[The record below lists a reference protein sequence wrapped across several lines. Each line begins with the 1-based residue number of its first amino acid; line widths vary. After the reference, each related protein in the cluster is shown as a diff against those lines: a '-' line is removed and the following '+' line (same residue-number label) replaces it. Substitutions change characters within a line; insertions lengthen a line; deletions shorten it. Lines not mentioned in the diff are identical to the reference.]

1 MRGRGWQRRREWG
14 GWRLLFLY
22 VVIAPISPSLLLI
35 APSNHPGFGLAPL
48 VCSAAGALSA
58 VQPGGRLHWGLWYLT
73 PSALG
78 WRKLSSGVF
87 MAVGLWMAY
96 ETLRIGLTQWQ
107 LMPMLLSLSV
117 MFLSAS
123 TSYLLASLLFIPK
136 IDAKLEQLQSIASGE
151 KNLDELELILPKDAS
166 IPLKIMAEITQ
177 RCLDEQRHDVARVLA
192 TYLALREPDH
202 PSYFVLRSFLQGTEK
217 SS

>member
-1 MRGRGWQRRREWG
+1 MPSAPPLNASGAAG
-14 GWRLLFLY
+14 GYFPFTWLLPHF
-22 VVIAPISPSLLLI
+22 PSLLLI
-35 APSNHPGFGLAPL
+35 ARSNHPGFGLAPL

-136 IDAKLEQLQSIASGE
+136 IDAKLEQLQSIASGKKSRRTRINFTE
-151 KNLDELELILPKDAS
+151 GCIHSLENNGGNYSALSRRAAPRCG
-166 IPLKIMAEITQ
+166 AE
-177 RCLDEQRHDVARVLA
+177 C
-192 TYLALREPDH
+192 
-202 PSYFVLRSFLQGTEK
+202 
-217 SS
+217 